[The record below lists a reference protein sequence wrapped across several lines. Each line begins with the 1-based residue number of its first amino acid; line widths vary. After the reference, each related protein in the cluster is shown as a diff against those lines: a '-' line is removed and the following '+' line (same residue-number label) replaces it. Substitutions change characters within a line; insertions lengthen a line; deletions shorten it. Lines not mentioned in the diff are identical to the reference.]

1 MIQTLT
7 YRARLDGRN
16 GAEVLRS
23 IDQVLDNLLAGRV
36 ELLGGGVRIEGQTVS
51 LQLRIQGLDRWK
63 IAVIGRR
70 FATFLFGVA
79 KIYFRDPI
87 QPELITTE
95 LTRNK
100 MVVGEGRTPM
110 VRPRRA
116 TSSGD
121 STAGP

>member
-1 MIQTLT
+1 MIQTVT
-7 YRARLDGRN
+7 YRARLDGRT
-16 GAEVLRS
+16 GEDVLAQ
-23 IDQVLDNLLAGRV
+23 IQPVLDGLLAGRV
-36 ELLGGGVRIEGQTVS
+36 ELLGGGVRVEGQTIS

-100 MVVGEGRTPM
+100 LRVGEGRTPM

-116 TSSGD
+116 TQRLEE
-121 STAGP
+121 